1 VLRKRLGQR
10 IFALRKWRGLS
21 QEKLA
26 EASDYSVDFISLVE
40 RGINAPTIEGCGRI
54 ADALKLE
61 LKDLFDFDAYV
72 PECKRPKKKSAPHK
86 TYKRRKP
93 RAEETTAAVKK
104 PSRKRPAKKQPAK
117 VAARKSARKRGRPPG

>member
-1 VLRKRLGQR
+1 MLRKRLGQR
-10 IFALRKWRGLS
+10 IFALRKWRGFS

-26 EASDYSVDFISLVE
+26 EASNYSVDFISLVE

-61 LKDLFDFDAYV
+61 LKDLFDFEAYV

-93 RAEETTAAVKK
+93 RAERTVLTAKK
-104 PSRKRPAKKQPAK
+104 PTRKQTRKKLPTQ
-117 VAARKSARKRGRPPG
+117 VAARKSARK